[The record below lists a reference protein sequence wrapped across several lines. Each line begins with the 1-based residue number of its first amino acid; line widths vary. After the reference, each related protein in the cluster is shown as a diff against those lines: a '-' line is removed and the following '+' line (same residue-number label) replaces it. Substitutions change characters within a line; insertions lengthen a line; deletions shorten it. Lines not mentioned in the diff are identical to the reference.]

1 MSTPD
6 KPDLVRGWLFV
17 EKLLAEEELERIENM
32 SEEELDRE
40 LRNLG
45 VRVPSVEELVAGAEA
60 RARKKSS

>member
-32 SEEELDRE
+32 SEQELDRE

-45 VRVPSVEELVAGAEA
+45 VWVPSVEELVFGAEA